1 MRLLRAWPRAF
12 RAPEF
17 WWLLLSVVVCVT
29 ALSSVVFMTTRMQKA
44 FELDARKLLAADLV
58 IQSDGPTLRE
68 FEQQAR
74 TQNLHIVSTV
84 TFPTMA
90 FTSGQTRLVALKAIQ
105 GPYPLRGELL
115 ISNQAAS
122 KQPVLGG
129 PPSGQ
134 AWVDAAVLE
143 AFKIRLGDSISLG
156 QLSYK
161 VTATIDQE
169 LDRGAGFMNFAPR
182 IMISRD
188 RLEQT
193 GLIGFGSRVTYRL
206 LISGDA
212 AAIDQYQTWAQQHIE
227 KSQIR
232 GMRLESIDNAQPF
245 MRNTLNRAQQFLS
258 LVALLTTMICAI
270 ATVLTAY
277 RYIVRQARYVAVM
290 KCLGATRSKIIG
302 EYFMV
307 LLWLIGLGGSLGSIL
322 GWGSHWVL
330 LHFLRD
336 LIALE
341 LPGFGWWPLAW
352 SWLVASVLVLACIF
366 PAVLRL
372 ARVAPLTIFRKEA
385 LSGIRLVFTMGIVA
399 VAGLFLLMG
408 LIANNWKLAAI
419 VLGGFAALFVVAFA
433 ICVAFIRVA
442 VHFGQWLT
450 WRHALLGLSRRYFLT
465 GLQAASLAVAVMSL
479 LLMLVIK
486 NDLLAAW
493 QANQSS
499 GTPNRFLINIQ
510 PDQKEGVARLLKDAM
525 IADVNLYPMVRGRL
539 IEVNGKSIKP
549 DDFAD
554 DRAQRLVDREFNLSY
569 GQDLPSG
576 NRIVSGTWHGATE
589 DNQLSLEEGLA
600 KTLGLHLGDQLT
612 FDVAATRVTA
622 TVTSIRALDWSS
634 LRVNFFAILT
644 PQSLTEAPQTWITA
658 YRQESTQ
665 ASLDADLVARYPNL
679 TVVNVDSSLAQV
691 QGVLDKLSKAVEY
704 LFALALVAASMVL
717 MSTLSTMKE
726 ERQRDAALFKTL
738 GASVGQVRAQFLIQ
752 LLVLGMVSGLLASAG
767 AALIA
772 WALAHFVLDIA
783 VTVSWVLVP
792 YALLLAC
799 GVSLA
804 SGYRAWQQV
813 AKVPAVRLLQESV

>member
-1 MRLLRAWPRAF
+1 
-12 RAPEF
+12 
-17 WWLLLSVVVCVT
+17 
-29 ALSSVVFMTTRMQKA
+29 
-44 FELDARKLLAADLV
+44 
-58 IQSDGPTLRE
+58 
-68 FEQQAR
+68 
-74 TQNLHIVSTV
+74 
-84 TFPTMA
+84 
-90 FTSGQTRLVALKAIQ
+90 
-105 GPYPLRGELL
+105 
-115 ISNQAAS
+115 
-122 KQPVLGG
+122 
-129 PPSGQ
+129 
-134 AWVDAAVLE
+134 
-143 AFKIRLGDSISLG
+143 
-156 QLSYK
+156 
-161 VTATIDQE
+161 
-169 LDRGAGFMNFAPR
+169 
-182 IMISRD
+182 
-188 RLEQT
+188 
-193 GLIGFGSRVTYRL
+193 
-206 LISGDA
+206 
-212 AAIDQYQTWAQQHIE
+212 
-227 KSQIR
+227 
-232 GMRLESIDNAQPF
+232 
-245 MRNTLNRAQQFLS
+245 
-258 LVALLTTMICAI
+258 
-270 ATVLTAY
+270 
-277 RYIVRQARYVAVM
+277 
-290 KCLGATRSKIIG
+290 
-302 EYFMV
+302 
-307 LLWLIGLGGSLGSIL
+307 
-322 GWGSHWVL
+322 
-330 LHFLRD
+330 
-336 LIALE
+336 
-341 LPGFGWWPLAW
+341 
-352 SWLVASVLVLACIF
+352 
-366 PAVLRL
+366 
-372 ARVAPLTIFRKEA
+372 
-385 LSGIRLVFTMGIVA
+385 
-399 VAGLFLLMG
+399 
-408 LIANNWKLAAI
+408 
-419 VLGGFAALFVVAFA
+419 
-433 ICVAFIRVA
+433 
-442 VHFGQWLT
+442 
-450 WRHALLGLSRRYFLT
+450 
-465 GLQAASLAVAVMSL
+465 MSL

-493 QANQSS
+493 QANQTS

-569 GQDLPSG
+569 EQDLPPG
-576 NRIVSGTWHGATE
+576 NRIVSGAWHGATE
-589 DNQLSLEEGLA
+589 GNQLSLEEGLA

-704 LFALALVAASMVL
+704 LFALALVAASLVL
-717 MSTLSTMKE
+717 MSTLSAMKE

-783 VTVSWVLVP
+783 VTVSWILVP
-792 YALLLAC
+792 YALVLAC